1 MILHVPFTC
10 PVCIESILLYPGRS
24 DLSVRVREHAVSLT
38 RTIFYACVLGRG
50 VEKDAMHARF
60 PVDFVRDGRDQ

>member
-24 DLSVRVREHAVSLT
+24 DLSVRVRDRAVLLT
-38 RTIFYACVLGRG
+38 RSDAQPLSIVLTASILTMRLLC
-50 VEKDAMHARF
+50 
-60 PVDFVRDGRDQ
+60 